1 LFEQAFDVFWRNPKL
16 LEKMVAAMLPR
27 VYSRTPDAEQ
37 PELPSRLA
45 QAMLPPK
52 RPESRPDDEDEV
64 ELDAAFTFSPRE
76 VLQAKD
82 FATMTADELAQVKVM
97 LARLKLPL
105 PQRPVRRTH
114 AAARGH
120 RIDLRAT
127 LRGMTGAAGAVA
139 PLAFRA
145 RIHRTPPLVVLCD
158 ISGSMD
164 RYARMLLHFLH
175 AITNDRHRV
184 HTLVFGTR
192 LTNITRHLKHRDVD
206 VALERVSESVQ
217 DWAGGTRIGASL
229 EEFNRR
235 WSRRLLGQNA
245 VVLLISDGLDA
256 ECGGLEFEVERLAK
270 SCARLVW
277 LNPLLRYAGFEARRP
292 AFGRCCR
299 TSMTSCPCI
308 ISPADSAGCAVAAR
322 TARPRG
328 RARLREGTTM
338 EMTKTLVVPA
348 SVHAVWHAL
357 NDPAAL
363 KSCIPGCESLEKT
376 DDDMWRAR
384 LTTRVG
390 PVSAKVHGT
399 VRMTDSTPP
408 TAYTLKFEGQGGAAG
423 FANGEARVT
432 LVAVGEDQTKLTYTA
447 KAQVG
452 GKLAQIGSRLI
463 DGAAAKLAGDFFERF
478 NARFAPAATPA
489 ETPAALPGKTP
500 VAAPAKSRRRRGAQ
514 RPRRLWRHRERALSR
529 APSG

>member
-1 LFEQAFDVFWRNPKL
+1 VNSPAARNAVTMLPRGFLADNVLHFVRVLRAAGMPLGPAKVIDAIAAIEAVGVANKTDFREALAAVLVSRHEQIALFEQAFDVFWRNPKL

-27 VYSRTPDAEQ
+27 VYSRTADAEQ
-37 PELPSRLA
+37 PELPSRLS

-52 RPESRPDDEDEV
+52 RPEARPDDEDEV

-82 FATMTADELAQVKVM
+82 FATMTADELARVKVM

-105 PQRPVRRTH
+105 PQRPVRRTR
-114 AAARGH
+114 AAAHGH

-139 PLAFRA
+139 PLSFRA
-145 RIHRTPPLVVLCD
+145 RVQRTPPLVVLCD

-206 VALERVSESVQ
+206 VALERVTESVH

-256 ECGGLEFEVERLAK
+256 ECGEGLEFEVERLAK

-277 LNPLLRYAGFEARRP
+277 LNPLLRYAGFEARP
-292 AFGRCCR
+292 AGIRAMLPHVDDFLPVHNLASL
-299 TSMTSCPCI
+299 T
-308 ISPADSAGCAVAAR
+308 ALAA
-322 TARPRG
+322 
-328 RARLREGTTM
+328 
-338 EMTKTLVVPA
+338 
-348 SVHAVWHAL
+348 
-357 NDPAAL
+357 
-363 KSCIPGCESLEKT
+363 
-376 DDDMWRAR
+376 
-384 LTTRVG
+384 
-390 PVSAKVHGT
+390 
-399 VRMTDSTPP
+399 
-408 TAYTLKFEGQGGAAG
+408 
-423 FANGEARVT
+423 
-432 LVAVGEDQTKLTYTA
+432 
-447 KAQVG
+447 
-452 GKLAQIGSRLI
+452 
-463 DGAAAKLAGDFFERF
+463 
-478 NARFAPAATPA
+478 
-489 ETPAALPGKTP
+489 
-500 VAAPAKSRRRRGAQ
+500 
-514 RPRRLWRHRERALSR
+514 ALSR
-529 APSG
+529 PEPRDRAGARIAA